1 LDDTRPPV
9 QIRYCRSLLVPALN
23 LAFRC
28 FAAIDHRL
36 FTPPFC
42 ESCESSKTEVAT
54 RTDYVLYIRCWA
66 CGHVWSV
73 PKPECAPVGS

>member
-1 LDDTRPPV
+1 MPPRQLPSKPV
-9 QIRYCRSLLVPALN
+9 AVERR
-23 LAFRC
+23 R
-28 FAAIDHRL
+28 FA

-42 ESCESSKTEVAT
+42 ESCDSSKTEVAT

-73 PKPECAPVGS
+73 PKPGRQSLAS

>member
-1 LDDTRPPV
+1 MPPRQSPTSQRV
-9 QIRYCRSLLVPALN
+9 ANERRHHA
-23 LAFRC
+23 
-28 FAAIDHRL
+28 

-42 ESCESSKTEVAT
+42 ESCGSCKTEVAT

-73 PKPECAPVGS
+73 PKPGRVPVGS